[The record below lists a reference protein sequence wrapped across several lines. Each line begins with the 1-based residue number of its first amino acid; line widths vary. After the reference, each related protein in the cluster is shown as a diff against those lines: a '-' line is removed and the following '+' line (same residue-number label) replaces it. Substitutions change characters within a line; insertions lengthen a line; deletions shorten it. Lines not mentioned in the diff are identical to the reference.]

1 MWRAFSWPQWRLH
14 PWRHAVAV
22 LAIMLGVGLAL
33 AVHLIN
39 ASALAEFSA
48 AVGRVNGEPDVR
60 LRGPLDRLDA
70 RWLDRALAHPQVR
83 AAMPVIE
90 AQGVA
95 VTPDGHRVPVRLLGV
110 DALVWPALQ
119 PDAGLRVREGGDR
132 LDVLAPDAVFGNPA
146 AQAALGTATD
156 TVELQVGLQGHRWR
170 VAGQVALPGGPL
182 LVAGQVALPGGP
194 LLVADVA
201 ALQDRLGWGDQVSSA
216 QAIRQVSLNIF
227 DRSFAVTYWL
237 QAVAIGMG
245 LMGVSASF
253 SAQVLVRRREF
264 GLLRHLGLLRAQVLG
279 LVAAEGAL
287 WTVLGAVAGLALG
300 LAVSAVLVHV
310 VNPQSFHWTMEL
322 AVPVGRLA
330 ALVLAVVAA
339 GTLTAWASGRLAV
352 RREAV
357 LAVREEA

>member
-1 MWRAFSWPQWRLH
+1 MIAPRPRGWDLWRAFSWPQWRLH

-33 AVHLIN
+33 AVHPIN

-48 AVGRVNGEPDVR
+48 AVRGVNGEPDVR

-182 LVAGQVALPGGP
+182 LVA
-194 LLVADVA
+194 DVA
-201 ALQDRLGWGDQVSSA
+201 ALQDRLGWGDQVSRL
-216 QAIRQVSLNIF
+216 AIRQVSLNIF

-264 GLLRHLGLLRAQVLG
+264 GLLRHLGLSRAQVLG